1 MDKRQEVIRYIASVE
16 KQLYALFGDTYHAAL
31 KLTEVRKAIESG
43 ATFSWKGNPAA
54 ERKLDRYLKDLSS
67 KTALIT
73 KNGIIGSWDKGEARV
88 KEQALEVFGKT
99 SAQRKETTDICEQ
112 AVKAH
117 RAKGATGH
125 AYANADRE
133 GMNLSTRVWN
143 LTAKAKQELEIII
156 QNGILEGKSPEE
168 VSRSLRGYLNNPDA
182 LYRRVRN
189 KETGELELSQAAK
202 KYHPGQGVYRS
213 AYKNARRLAVTE
225 MNAAY
230 RRAEWES
237 YQNNPLIIG
246 YEIRLSNNHT
256 TTVNGKVKRLV
267 DICDKLAGRYP
278 KTFRWTG
285 WHPHCRC
292 EMVPIFISESDF
304 RERIR
309 ARKAGKLKDWNP
321 NPRQEVTQVPKALT
335 DWIAQNEERSK
346 GWQTLPYFVR
356 DNRKSIGTLPV
367 NTYTAEERKF
377 TRARSTAEA
386 MERATQLLSTL
397 YPDIQ
402 NTELAAL
409 HHYTQQGGNYRQL
422 NKQLDKGDLTDFNK
436 ASASLMAK
444 ALEGLPKY
452 RGTVYRGA
460 IMKRKDYERLYAGK
474 DEVKHAIFTSSTKTP
489 AVAYRFANYR
499 VLKKTEVRVLFEI
512 QSKNGRDI
520 SDISE
525 FNGKFAPEDQRE
537 VLFTNGTKFKIVS
550 TDTDLFGTIY
560 VKMREL

>member
-1 MDKRQEVIRYIASVE
+1 
-16 KQLYALFGDTYHAAL
+16 
-31 KLTEVRKAIESG
+31 
-43 ATFSWKGNPAA
+43 
-54 ERKLDRYLKDLSS
+54 
-67 KTALIT
+67 
-73 KNGIIGSWDKGEARV
+73 
-88 KEQALEVFGKT
+88 
-99 SAQRKETTDICEQ
+99 
-112 AVKAH
+112 
-117 RAKGATGH
+117 
-125 AYANADRE
+125 
-133 GMNLSTRVWN
+133 MNLSTRVWN

-156 QNGILEGKSPEE
+156 QNGILEGKSPDE

-202 KYHPGQGVYRS
+202 QYHPGQGVYRS

-256 TTVNGKVKRLV
+256 IVINGKIRTLH
-267 DICDKLAGRYP
+267 DICDVLAGRYP
-278 KTFRWTG
+278 KTFLWTG

-309 ARKAGKLKDWNP
+309 ARKAGKLKDWKP
-321 NPRQEVTQVPKALT
+321 NPQRVITQVPKALT
-335 DWIAQNEERSK
+335 NWIAKNEERSK
-346 GWQTLPYFVR
+346 GWKTLPYFVR

-377 TRARSTAEA
+377 TRARSTADA
-386 MERATQLLSTL
+386 MERATALLSTL
-397 YPDIQ
+397 YPAIQ

-422 NKQLDKGDLTDFNK
+422 NKQLEKGDLTDFNA

-452 RGTVYRGA
+452 RGIVYRGA
-460 IMKRKDYERLYAGK
+460 IMKRKDYERIYAGK
-474 DEVKHAIFTSSTKTP
+474 DEIKHAIFTSSTKTP
-489 AVAYRFANYR
+489 AVAWRFASYR
-499 VLKKTEVRVLFEI
+499 DLKKSEVRVLFEI

-525 FNGKFAPEDQRE
+525 FNGKFATEDQQE
-537 VLFTNGTKFKIVS
+537 VLFTNGTRFKIVS

-560 VKMREL
+560 VKLREL